1 MRKLPEELKAILA
14 EVDQKIAPRLREI
27 DDQVVYNQGK
37 VLKAFVDHQVAEA
50 DLKGT
55 NG

>member
-27 DDQVVYNQGK
+27 DD
-37 VLKAFVDHQVAEA
+37 
-50 DLKGT
+50 
-55 NG
+55 